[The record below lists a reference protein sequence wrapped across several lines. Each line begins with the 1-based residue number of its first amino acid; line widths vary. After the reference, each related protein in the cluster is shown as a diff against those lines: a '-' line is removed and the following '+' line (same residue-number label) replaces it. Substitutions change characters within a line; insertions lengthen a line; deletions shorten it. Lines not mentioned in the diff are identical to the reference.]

1 MPSNDA
7 LVQKLVDTVRLFAGF
22 ELSEAQAFLAASR
35 LEQHP
40 TGRRL
45 IEEGETSY
53 QMYVML
59 SGEVSVRRNSGTTET
74 ELAKL
79 GPGDTFG
86 ELALLDFGT
95 RSASI
100 VVTADTRVLVAER
113 ASLFRLTTL
122 ESKLYRNL
130 AIMMASRLRETDTL
144 LSKLAKEA
152 DNRTAFER
160 LACDTQK
167 FFVG

>member
-1 MPSNDA
+1 MTSNEA
-7 LVQKLVDTVRLFAGF
+7 LVLKLVQSVRLFAGF
-22 ELSEAQAFLAASR
+22 DASEAQAFLNASK

-40 TGRRL
+40 AGKRL
-45 IEEGETSY
+45 LEEGDTSY

-59 SGEVSVRRNSGTTET
+59 SGQVAVKRRSGKSET

-95 RSASI
+95 RSAT
-100 VVTADTRVLVAER
+100 VEVLADTRVLVAER
-113 ASLFRLTTL
+113 ASLFRLTAL

-130 AIMMASRLRETDTL
+130 AIMMASRLRETDAM
-144 LSKLAKEA
+144 LS
-152 DNRTAFER
+152 R
-160 LACDTQK
+160 LAEQAETRQAIEQVTSEVQR